1 MVKKEGRSVSEMMQE
16 IFYMPTD
23 EETVTHQRNFL
34 QTWFLLYVWA
44 ADMAL

>member
-23 EETVTHQRNFL
+23 EETVTLFGGRKRRKNVYYGGF
-34 QTWFLLYVWA
+34 
-44 ADMAL
+44 

>member
-23 EETVTHQRNFL
+23 EETMT
-34 QTWFLLYVWA
+34 LLLWDSRMFRSTVDFY
-44 ADMAL
+44 DFYR